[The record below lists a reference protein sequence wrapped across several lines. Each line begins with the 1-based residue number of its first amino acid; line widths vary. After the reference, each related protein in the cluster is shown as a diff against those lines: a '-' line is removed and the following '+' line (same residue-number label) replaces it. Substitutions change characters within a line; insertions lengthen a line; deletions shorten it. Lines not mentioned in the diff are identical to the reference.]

1 MAEHNGSM
9 VKDPKLA
16 ISRIFIG
23 NIPVCT
29 KEELE
34 SIAIPYGKPID
45 SLVQKNY
52 GFIQFES
59 EEIANKAAKALN
71 KSLFKGNQI
80 SVRNAGHKKRPNPNA
95 PGAAAA
101 AAANKQ
107 PFPAQVQ
114 GFNHATRN
122 NPDYNDCE
130 IIVVDRQN
138 TAYAEYIENRL
149 KTLGLQVDVLF
160 PNEEVSLGKVL
171 ANISSRGCM
180 YAILVTPQNEEL
192 RSITVN
198 ILYGVP
204 AEHRNMPVD
213 DAINLIGDDFR
224 LRVGPHIA
232 NSNLPKAVQVIA
244 PSNVAAPP
252 LKERHPDG
260 VQTLLNLLADNLQLT
275 VLQYD
280 CIIKYLQERR
290 EFQLKLEL
298 GDAAT
303 NAGAQ
308 PDPEIELQKKILNI
322 LNKPSVAET
331 HYELLYPSLESV
343 KGDYRAMDLL
353 KDVRVQN
360 AIDSILTSSL
370 MATIEKHMK
379 F

>member
-1 MAEHNGSM
+1 MAEHNGTL

-16 ISRIFIG
+16 NNRVFVG
-23 NIPVCT
+23 NCPQCT

-34 SIAIPYGKPID
+34 SIAIPYGKVLD

-59 EEIANKAAKALN
+59 EEIANKVAKALN

-80 SVRNAGHKKRPNPNA
+80 SVRNAGYKKRALQAN
-95 PGAAAA
+95 AA
-101 AAANKQ
+101 AAANNPQ
-107 PFPAQVQ
+107 PLKPAL
-114 GFNHATRN
+114 NLANRN

-138 TAYAEYIENRL
+138 TAYAEYIEKHL
-149 KTLGLQVDVLF
+149 KALGLKVDVLY

-180 YAILVTPQNEEL
+180 YAVLVTPQNEDM

-213 DAINLIGDDFR
+213 DAITLIAEDFR
-224 LRVGPHIA
+224 LRI
-232 NSNLPKAVQVIA
+232 NQNLPKAVQINT
-244 PSNVAAPP
+244 PSNVVAPP
-252 LKERHPDG
+252 LKERHPEAI
-260 VQTLLNLLADNLQLT
+260 QTLLNLLADNLTLT

-280 CIIKYLQERR
+280 CIIKYLQERK
-290 EFQLKLEL
+290 ELQLKVEL

-303 NAGAQ
+303 KAGAK

-331 HYELLYPSLESV
+331 HYELLYPTLESV
-343 KGDYRAMDLL
+343 KEDYRAMDLL
-353 KDVRVQN
+353 KDVRVQK
-360 AIDSILTSSL
+360 AIDAILNSSL
-370 MATIEKHMK
+370 MATVEKHMK

>member
-1 MAEHNGSM
+1 MTEHNGSL

-16 ISRIFIG
+16 LNRVFIG
-23 NIPVCT
+23 NIPQCT
-29 KEELE
+29 KDDLE
-34 SIAIPYGKPID
+34 SIFIPYGKVID

-59 EEIANKAAKALN
+59 EEIANRAAKALN
-71 KSLFKGNQI
+71 KSLFKGNHI
-80 SVRNAGHKKRPNPNA
+80 SVRNAGHKKRANPNA
-95 PGAAAA
+95 GGVAGP
-101 AAANKQ
+101 ANKQ
-107 PFPAQVQ
+107 PFAGAPQG
-114 GFNHATRN
+114 GFNHSVRS

-138 TAYAEYIENRL
+138 TAYAEYIEGRL
-149 KTLGLQVDVLF
+149 KTLNLQVDVLF

-198 ILYGVP
+198 ILYGIP

-213 DAINLIGDDFR
+213 DAITLIADDFR
-224 LRVGPHIA
+224 LRIGPHLQK
-232 NSNLPKAVQVIA
+232 NNLPKAVQVIT

-252 LKERHPDG
+252 LKERHPDA
-260 VQTLLNLLADNLQLT
+260 VQSLLNLLADNLTLT

-290 EFQLKLEL
+290 ELQLKLEL

-303 NAGAQ
+303 SAGAQ

-343 KGDYRAMDLL
+343 KSDYRAMDLL
-353 KDVRVQN
+353 KDVRIQN
-360 AIDSILTSSL
+360 AIDSILTSNL
-370 MATIEKHMK
+370 MGTIEKHMK

>member
-1 MAEHNGSM
+1 MTEHNGTM

-16 ISRIFIG
+16 TSRIFIG
-23 NIPVCT
+23 NIPQCT

-34 SIAIPYGKPID
+34 SIAIPYGKVLD

-52 GFIQFES
+52 GFIQFET
-59 EEIANKAAKALN
+59 EELANKAAKALN

-80 SVRNAGHKKRPNPNA
+80 SVRNAGHKKRPNPGAPNA
-95 PGAAAA
+95 PVGGI
-101 AAANKQ
+101 K
-107 PFPAQVQ
+107 PAFTAPMPT
-114 GFNHATRN
+114 FNLSARN

-138 TAYAEYIENRL
+138 TAYAEYIESRL
-149 KTLGLQVDVLF
+149 KTLGLKVDVLF

-180 YAILVTPQNEEL
+180 YAILVTPQNQEL

-213 DAINLIGDDFR
+213 DAINLIAEDFR
-224 LRVGPHIA
+224 LRIGMT
-232 NSNLPKAVQVIA
+232 NNLPKAVPIIT
-244 PSNVAAPP
+244 PSNVSAPP
-252 LKERHPDG
+252 LKERHPDAI
-260 VQTLLNLLADNLQLT
+260 QSLLNLLADNLTLT

-290 EFQLKLEL
+290 ELQLKLEL
-298 GDAAT
+298 GDA
-303 NAGAQ
+303 AGAQ

-331 HYELLYPSLESV
+331 HYDLLYPNLESV
-343 KGDYRAMDLL
+343 KEDYRLMDLL
-353 KDVRVQN
+353 KDVRVQK
-360 AIDSILTSSL
+360 ALDGILTSSL
-370 MATIEKHMK
+370 MGTVEKHMK